1 MSESKNVK
9 GTAFIIGEFRAE
21 ANEEEIPLY
30 KDEIVKLFLNNE
42 TKQLANHV
50 AQNFPA
56 AKEMIKLRTKYF
68 DSV

>member
-21 ANEEEIPLY
+21 ENEEEIPLY
-30 KDEIVKLFLNNE
+30 KDEIVNFFLNNE
-42 TKQLANHV
+42 TKKVANHV

-56 AKEMIKLRTKYF
+56 AKEIWLK
-68 DSV
+68 V